1 MPLRL
6 ISYLA
11 IHLNWDN
18 MFEKKVFD
26 YKGLEVRV
34 TDYANDGILDILNHA
49 VQGSEGGLRFSL
61 QNIAPRIAAY
71 RDQIRFVSLYKKN
84 QIMGTVGSCFRVSGQ
99 GYLRYPASYLRYLA
113 FQSTYQSGSGWR
125 RRRKALIKPEKDD
138 SFKQKTLEIFS
149 KPHLLDLNNVLEG
162 DKHIM
167 YAFVESKNER
177 SKNLVHQA
185 GYEYIRSFLTVA
197 FSRFSPKSDSR
208 VTKLSDEERSEMELL
223 LKEYYCNYSFFST
236 DFSFYGDRYYILK
249 NGNEIIA
256 GVSAIPSVYKVYDIP
271 GVWGWVIMKVLPK
284 TPYFRRLFRPGEFRY
299 IVFDAIYCKKGNE
312 KLLGKLFESV
322 CAAEGF
328 NTGLTWLDDH
338 SLLYDKLRTVVKMG
352 ALNRMLN
359 AKPGLVYSR
368 FINLSDNEKEYFYNA
383 PAYISGFDFS

>member
-1 MPLRL
+1 
-6 ISYLA
+6 
-11 IHLNWDN
+11 

-256 GVSAIPSVYKVYDIP
+256 GVNAIPSVYKVYDIP

>member
-1 MPLRL
+1 
-6 ISYLA
+6 
-11 IHLNWDN
+11 
-18 MFEKKVFD
+18 MFEKKLFD
-26 YKGLEVRV
+26 YRGLEVRV
-34 TDYANDGILDILNHA
+34 SDYANEGILDILNHA

-71 RDQIRFVSLYKKN
+71 KDQIRFVSLYRRN
-84 QIMGTVGSCFRVSGQ
+84 QITGTVGSCFRVSGQ
-99 GYLRYPASYLRYLA
+99 GNLRYPSSYLRYLA
-113 FQSTYQSGSGWR
+113 FQSTYQSDLTR
-125 RRRKALIKPEKDD
+125 RNRRKTLIKPEKDF

-149 KPHLLDLNNVLEG
+149 KPHLLDLNDVFEG

-167 YAFVESKNER
+167 YAFLESMNER

-197 FSRFSPKSDSR
+197 FSRFSPKSDQR
-208 VTKLSDEERSEMELL
+208 VVKLREEEKAKMKSLL
-223 LKEYYCNYSFFST
+223 LDYYKDYSFFST
-236 DFSFYGDRYYILK
+236 DYSFYGDRYYILK
-249 NGNEIIA
+249 EGEEIIA

-271 GVWGWVIMKVLPK
+271 GIWGWVMMKVLSK

-299 IVFDAIYCKKGNE
+299 LVFDAIYCRKGRE
-312 KLLGKLFESV
+312 DLLAVLFDSA
-322 CAAEGF
+322 CASEGF
-328 NTGLTWLDDH
+328 HTGLTWLDDH
-338 SLLYDKLRTVVKMG
+338 SQLYDTMRTGVKMG

-368 FINLSDNEKEYFYNA
+368 FINLSENEKEYFYNA